1 VAGGIVESRLKKE
14 LGIYNKY
21 AVYRNDREDR
31 PGYKHEGCEY
41 FVLDMT
47 HDPFAVP
54 ALRAYADACE
64 KEGYLILAKELRHRA
79 NVLEVA
85 LGLKIHGDFRDF
97 PMDNTKAGTGG

>member
-1 VAGGIVESRLKKE
+1 MMDAKTKKQ

-31 PGYKHEGCEY
+31 PGYRHQGCEY

-54 ALRAYADACE
+54 ALRAYADACQ
-64 KEGYLILAKELRHRA
+64 KEGYLALAAELRSKA
-79 NVLEVA
+79 YELETK
-85 LGLKIHGDFRDF
+85 LGLKESE
-97 PMDNTKAGTGG
+97 P

>member
-1 VAGGIVESRLKKE
+1 VAGGIVDAATKKA

-54 ALRAYADACE
+54 ALRAYADACM
-64 KEGYLILAKELRHRA
+64 KEGYIPLAGELRHKA
-79 NVLEVA
+79 TELETK

-97 PMDNTKAGTGG
+97 PAK